1 MYTVFERQSI
11 VYAAFCAIPA
21 ICHFA
26 QQLSVSAAKLGVL
39 LVVVLQKVGEWQ
51 AAIVAAEYG
60 CYMLVYV
67 AQSGAKNN
75 KKTVSL
81 RLTVCRSI
89 ETG

>member
-1 MYTVFERQSI
+1 MYTVFKRQSVI
-11 VYAAFCAIPA
+11 YAALCPIPA

-26 QQLSVSAAKLGVL
+26 QQLPVSAAKLRVL
-39 LVVVLQKVGEWQ
+39 LVVVLEKVSKRQ

-67 AQSGAKNN
+67 AQSGVKNN

-89 ETG
+89 ETR

>member
-1 MYTVFERQSI
+1 MYAFFERQSI
-11 VYAAFCAIPA
+11 IYAALCTIPA

-26 QQLSVSAAKLGVL
+26 QQLSVSAAKLRML

-51 AAIVAAEYG
+51 AAIVTTEYG

-67 AQSGAKNN
+67 AQSGVKNN

-81 RLTVCRSI
+81 
-89 ETG
+89 